1 MTDQIT
7 KQVSNNLS
15 VDENTE
21 IPKQKHHFAT
31 NKNKAYTPQ
40 MLEIAQKYG
49 LDLDGDWNKEVMEH
63 LGRHPNEY
71 HDFVLEMMRQIDYE
85 AAGDQQRFLELF
97 DTYVKQ
103 VIIRNP
109 GLLRKPGWRF

>member
-1 MTDQIT
+1 
-7 KQVSNNLS
+7 
-15 VDENTE
+15 
-21 IPKQKHHFAT
+21 
-31 NKNKAYTPQ
+31 

-71 HDFVLEMMRQIDYE
+71 HDFVLEMMRQIDFE

-103 VIIRNP
+103 VIIRDP
-109 GLLRKPGWRF
+109 GLLRKSG